1 MKKSQARSDAV
12 ARGDKT
18 YIPETTCARG
28 HMLRSVS
35 GTCIEC
41 RRLREKD
48 RYYADPKQTKLRV
61 KEKYQRH
68 ADVIKARRKAAY
80 AANPE
85 PEKVSAKIRSA
96 EWRKLNPHHAGTKES
111 KIVWKQKNPGKVRAD
126 TVKRRA
132 AKLQRTPAWLTVDD
146 LWMLEQAY
154 ELAALRTKMF
164 GFSWHVDHIIPL
176 QGKLVSG
183 LHVPT
188 NVRVIPGIENVR
200 KANRYAPA

>member
-1 MKKSQARSDAV
+1 MKKSQARCDAI
-12 ARGDKT
+12 ARGDKS
-18 YIPETTCARG
+18 YIPESPCARG
-28 HMLRSVS
+28 HMLRSIS

-41 RRLREKD
+41 RRLCEKA
-48 RYYADPKQTKLRV
+48 RYYADPEQTKSRI
-61 KEKYQRH
+61 KEKYQRN
-68 ADVIKARRKAAY
+68 AEILKARRRAVY

-85 PEKVSAKIRSA
+85 YEKKIAKVRSA
-96 EWRKLNPHHAGTKES
+96 EWRKANPTHAGNNTA
-111 KIVWKQKNPGKVRAD
+111 KINWKRNNVGKVRAD

-132 AKLQRTPAWLTVDD
+132 AKIQRTPPWLTSDD
-146 LWMLEQAY
+146 LWILEQAY

-188 NVRVIPGIENVR
+188 NVRVIPGVENVR
-200 KANRYAPA
+200 KANRYVPA

>member
-1 MKKSQARSDAV
+1 MKKSQARLDAI
-12 ARGDKT
+12 ASGLT
-18 YIPETTCARG
+18 AYIPESPCARG
-28 HMLRSVS
+28 HLLRNIS

-41 RRLREKD
+41 RRLNERS
-48 RYYADPKQTKLRV
+48 RYYADSAQTKQRI
-61 KEKYQRH
+61 KEKYQRN
-68 ADVIKARRKAAY
+68 AEVLKARRRAAY

-85 PEKVSAKIRSA
+85 REKNIATVSSA
-96 EWRKLNPHHAGTKES
+96 EWRKANPNHEGAKQA
-111 KIVWKQKNPGKVRAD
+111 KLAWKQSNPGKVRAD
-126 TVKRRA
+126 TVRRRT

-146 LWMLEQAY
+146 YWMLEQAY

-188 NVRVIPGIENVR
+188 NVRVIPGFENVQ
-200 KANRYAPA
+200 KANRYVPA